1 MVAHTGYRVILAS
14 LANGALLPM
23 YIVVFLVRYV
33 RVVRWSVEAL
43 GDVAMMAIGVIWVE
57 L

>member
-23 YIVVFLVRYV
+23 YIVVLLVRYV

-43 GDVAMMAIGVIWVE
+43 GDVAMMAVGVIDQI
-57 L
+57 